1 LRDHP
6 EKAIRK
12 MSRLN
17 RWLNSRTLS
26 SLPWAQLHKVGF
38 SIADQALAVG
48 GMFVANIVLARVVSK
63 DEYGIFA
70 VSYSIYVFFLG
81 LHNALVLEPYTV
93 FGSGRYHHLF
103 SAYARLMWKSNA
115 LICGGLS
122 ALLLLVWV
130 ILHWIARSIATP
142 ALLGMALTCGVLM
155 TGSYVRRAFYI
166 QRAPHRA
173 ARFSLVF
180 FTALLAMLFVAA
192 RGHWLTGFTT
202 FAIAA
207 GAWTI
212 AALAEARSIPG
223 LRGRENFRQF
233 EPGYWREHW
242 KYAKWVLAT
251 ALVFQFMTQG
261 YYWLVAGLVSVS
273 DLAGLRAMHLLVIP
287 IDQLFI
293 AFTLLVLPAMSL
305 RYATGRREALIS
317 FWKRY
322 CFLFLVITGLF
333 AISVHAFRRPLLH
346 WIYGGK
352 FDELSGLLGLLVLAP
367 VLMAPGNVTNAS
379 LKAIERPSAVFYA
392 YVASASVT
400 LLAGIP
406 LVIRLGLR
414 GAVYGML
421 LSASV
426 YSVTLLALWLGF
438 TRQQSALEVV
448 GVGAS

>member
-1 LRDHP
+1 
-6 EKAIRK
+6 
-12 MSRLN
+12 
-17 RWLNSRTLS
+17 
-26 SLPWAQLHKVGF
+26 
-38 SIADQALAVG
+38 
-48 GMFVANIVLARVVSK
+48 
-63 DEYGIFA
+63 
-70 VSYSIYVFFLG
+70 
-81 LHNALVLEPYTV
+81 
-93 FGSGRYHHLF
+93 
-103 SAYARLMWKSNA
+103 
-115 LICGGLS
+115 
-122 ALLLLVWV
+122 
-130 ILHWIARSIATP
+130 
-142 ALLGMALTCGVLM
+142 
-155 TGSYVRRAFYI
+155 
-166 QRAPHRA
+166 
-173 ARFSLVF
+173 
-180 FTALLAMLFVAA
+180 
-192 RGHWLTGFTT
+192 
-202 FAIAA
+202 
-207 GAWTI
+207 
-212 AALAEARSIPG
+212 
-223 LRGRENFRQF
+223 
-233 EPGYWREHW
+233 
-242 KYAKWVLAT
+242 
-251 ALVFQFMTQG
+251 MTQG

-317 FWKRY
+317 FWKKY
-322 CFLFLVITGLF
+322 CVLFLVITGLF
-333 AISVHAFRRPLLH
+333 AISVHVFRRPLLH

-379 LKAIERPSAVFYA
+379 LKAIERPRAVFYA